1 MHQRNSIHPRYARGP
16 GCFYAQEML
25 EIFLRR
31 PVSSGEKFADLVRLV
46 GLLSLVITA
55 AGWGVT
61 EMTAISMA
69 VVALAIP
76 RLFAAR
82 PALDASFGIAVLV
95 AAWSIVFGL
104 YSKWANWDLVVH
116 AATNGLI
123 AAVAVLV
130 LLRVGLLASSSGLRF
145 PRASFALVTTM
156 VGVTL
161 GVIWEY
167 IEWAGNRF
175 MDASIFVN
183 YTDTLGDIAAGGL
196 GSLAAGC
203 AMRFFLSSQRTAPI
217 SIMTAA
223 DDLRLVQNP
232 DGLTVTGAVTNT
244 GDRAGREQP
253 LPAPELPHHRVRE
266 RHGQPPY

>member
-1 MHQRNSIHPRYARGP
+1 MK
-16 GCFYAQEML
+16 ML
-25 EIFLRR
+25 ETFLRR
-31 PVSSGEKFADLVRLV
+31 PVTPGEKFADLVRLV
-46 GLLSLVITA
+46 GLLSVVVTA

-76 RLFAAR
+76 RLFGAR
-82 PALDASFGIAVLV
+82 PALDASFGIAVLI

-104 YSKWANWDLVVH
+104 YSRWANWDLVVH

-123 AAVAVLV
+123 AALAVMV
-130 LLRVGLLASSSGLRF
+130 LLSVGLLASSDDLRF
-145 PRASFALVTTM
+145 PRASFALVTTA

-175 MDASIFVN
+175 MDATIFVN

-203 AMRFFLSSQRTAPI
+203 AMRFFVARQRTAP
-217 SIMTAA
+217 SGNRLPTA
-223 DDLRLVQNP
+223 DTLLPNTKELDLDSRPGKRV
-232 DGLTVTGAVTNT
+232 GAV
-244 GDRAGREQP
+244 RSLE
-253 LPAPELPHHRVRE
+253 
-266 RHGQPPY
+266 